1 MCQVRV
7 VSSVSCHGQGVLR
20 KMSIQP
26 GRHNLAQFEQSHNIH
41 KWTCVSSL
49 DLND

>member
-20 KMSIQP
+20 KMSLQP
-26 GRHNLAQFEQSHNIH
+26 GHNLAQFEQSHNIH